1 MDDHDFPNIG
11 SYCIWS
17 ILILHHH
24 FVVDIVHGRV
34 EMIASHRPRSHD
46 TFQGHD
52 PIHVLM
58 TNETNSQKI
67 LVFNQ
72 KNVID
77 MYLAAKKYRHHKF
90 HSIPLPPPFRL
101 RLA

>member
-58 TNETNSQKI
+58 TNETNSQENLSFESKEC
-67 LVFNQ
+67 
-72 KNVID
+72 K
-77 MYLAAKKYRHHKF
+77 AAKKYRHHKF

-101 RLA
+101 HLA